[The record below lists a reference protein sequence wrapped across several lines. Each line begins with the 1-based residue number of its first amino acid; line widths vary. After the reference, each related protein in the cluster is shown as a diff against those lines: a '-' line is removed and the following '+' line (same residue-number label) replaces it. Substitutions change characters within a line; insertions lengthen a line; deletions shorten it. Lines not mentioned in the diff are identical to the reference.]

1 MVPGV
6 VNFCWKVSPCCI
18 PPDAPDLNFGP
29 GPLSLVTSWP
39 TLSSLVHFTVPP
51 LATVTLGGLKALPS
65 FFTTAASPPHAR
77 HAWGEHDPPPPLSL
91 PPPQPAATSPRAST
105 EHSTASVLFMRRS

>member
-18 PPDAPDLNFGP
+18 PPDAPELNFGP

-51 LATVTLGGLKALPS
+51 FLMVTLVGLKAMFWSWTLA
-65 FFTTAASPPHAR
+65 F
-77 HAWGEHDPPPPLSL
+77 AWGARPPELAGFL
-91 PPPQPAATSPRAST
+91 LELVELELLLLLPQPIATRAT
-105 EHSTASVLFMRRS
+105 RRM